1 MAKKRLTRRQR
12 QVRRNRIILA
22 CAVIALLFIIIIIS
36 VSVRGCSKSRKKD
49 KSPEASTTKAIEST
63 QAKEN
68 STQTASSDTASS
80 SDSASDNTSAASDN
94 TQAAATDN
102 AASTASNTTAAASSD
117 SSEYAPPLVPSG
129 NVVSKGTTSKGFQIQ
144 EINGATYIDGVLIA
158 NKTYALPQDFI
169 PTNPDQPVNSD
180 RSTTCLDKTLMSAWN
195 KMLKDATA
203 NGLNIYISSGYR
215 SYNYQ
220 VNVYNRYVQSDGA
233 AKADTYSSRP
243 GNSEHQTGL
252 CFDLNTIEDS
262 FQYTSEGK
270 WVNDNC
276 YKYGFCIRFPKG
288 KDSYTGY
295 QYESWHL
302 RYVGVELATK
312 LYNNGDWL
320 SLEEYFGIT
329 SEYSD

>member
-1 MAKKRLTRRQR
+1 MTKRRLTRRQR

-22 CAVIALLFIIIIIS
+22 CAAAALLIIIIVIIS
-36 VSVRGCSKSRKKD
+36 VSMKGCSKSKKTD
-49 KSPEASTTKAIEST
+49 KNEVTTNDKIEEST
-63 QAKEN
+63 HSKEN
-68 STQTASSDTASS
+68 ESS
-80 SDSASDNTSAASDN
+80 SEEVSSTDTNTDTSSSIMSDATSVS
-94 TQAAATDN
+94 
-102 AASTASNTTAAASSD
+102 ASSD
-117 SSEYAPPLVPSG
+117 SSEFAPPVVPSG
-129 NVVSKGTTSKGFQIQ
+129 NVVSKGTTSKGFKIQ

-169 PTNPDQPVNSD
+169 PTNPDQPVNAD
-180 RSTTCLDKTLMSAWN
+180 RSSTCLDKTLMSAWN
-195 KMLKDATA
+195 TMLKDATA
-203 NGLNIYISSGYR
+203 KGLNIYIASGYR

-220 VNVYNRYVQSDGA
+220 VNVYNRYVKSDGA
-233 AKADTYSSRP
+233 AVADTYSSRP

-262 FQYTSEGK
+262 FQYTNEGK

-288 KDSYTGY
+288 KDSATGY

-302 RYVGVELATK
+302 RYVGVDLATK

-329 SEYSD
+329 SEYPN

>member
-1 MAKKRLTRRQR
+1 MTKRRLTRRQR

-22 CAVIALLFIIIIIS
+22 CAAAALLIIIIVIIS
-36 VSVRGCSKSRKKD
+36 VSMKGCSKSKKTD
-49 KSPEASTTKAIEST
+49 KNKETPTTKVEEST
-63 QAKEN
+63 QTKEN
-68 STQTASSDTASS
+68 ENSSEEP
-80 SDSASDNTSAASDN
+80 
-94 TQAAATDN
+94 
-102 AASTASNTTAAASSD
+102 ASTNADNSSATTADATSVSASSD
-117 SSEYAPPLVPSG
+117 SSEFAPPVVPSG
-129 NVVSKGTTSKGFQIQ
+129 NTVSKGTTSKGFQIQ

-169 PTNPDQPVNSD
+169 PTNPDQPVNAD
-180 RSTTCLDKTLMSAWN
+180 RSSTCLDKTLMSAWN
-195 KMLKDATA
+195 TMLKDATA
-203 NGLNIYISSGYR
+203 KGLNIYIASGYR

-220 VNVYNRYVQSDGA
+220 VNVYNRYVKSDGA
-233 AKADTYSSRP
+233 AVADTYSSRP

-262 FQYTSEGK
+262 FQYTNEGK

-288 KDSYTGY
+288 KDSATGY

-302 RYVGVELATK
+302 RYVGVDLATK

-329 SEYSD
+329 SQYPN

>member
-1 MAKKRLTRRQR
+1 MIKRRLTRRQR

-22 CAVIALLFIIIIIS
+22 CAAAALLIIIIVIIS
-36 VSVRGCSKSRKKD
+36 VSMKGCSKSKNAD
-49 KSPEASTTKAIEST
+49 KNGKSTTAKVEEST
-63 QAKEN
+63 PTKEN
-68 STQTASSDTASS
+68 ENTSEGADSTNSDNSSATMSDITSTTASS
-80 SDSASDNTSAASDN
+80 N
-94 TQAAATDN
+94 
-102 AASTASNTTAAASSD
+102 
-117 SSEYAPPLVPSG
+117 SSEYPAPEIPSG
-129 NVVSKGTTSKGFQIQ
+129 NVVFKGTTSKGFKIQ
-144 EINGATYIDGVLIA
+144 EINGATYIDDVLIA

-169 PTNPDQPVNSD
+169 PTNPDQPVNAD
-180 RSTTCLDKTLMSAWN
+180 RSSTCLDKTLMSAWN
-195 KMLKDATA
+195 TMLKDATA
-203 NGLNIYISSGYR
+203 KGLNIYIASGYR

-220 VNVYNRYVQSDGA
+220 VNVYNRYVKSDGA
-233 AKADTYSSRP
+233 AVADTYSSRP

-262 FQYTSEGK
+262 FQYTNEGK

-288 KDSYTGY
+288 KDSATGY

-302 RYVGVELATK
+302 RYVGVDLATK

-329 SEYSD
+329 SEYPN

>member
-1 MAKKRLTRRQR
+1 MTKRRLTRRQR

-22 CAVIALLFIIIIIS
+22 CAAAALLIIIIVIIS
-36 VSVRGCSKSRKKD
+36 VSMKSCSKSKKTD
-49 KSPEASTTKAIEST
+49 KNGESTTAKVEEST
-63 QAKEN
+63 QTKEN
-68 STQTASSDTASS
+68 ESTSEEVSSTDTNTSSAIMSDATSSSASS
-80 SDSASDNTSAASDN
+80 N
-94 TQAAATDN
+94 
-102 AASTASNTTAAASSD
+102 
-117 SSEYAPPLVPSG
+117 SSEFAPPVVPSG
-129 NVVSKGTTSKGFQIQ
+129 NVVSKGTTSKGFKIQ

-169 PTNPDQPVNSD
+169 PTNPDQPVNAD
-180 RSTTCLDKTLMSAWN
+180 RSSTCLDKTLMSAWN
-195 KMLKDATA
+195 TMLKDATA
-203 NGLNIYISSGYR
+203 KGLNIYIASGYR

-220 VNVYNRYVQSDGA
+220 VNVYNRYVKSDGA
-233 AKADTYSSRP
+233 AVADTYSSRP

-262 FQYTSEGK
+262 FQYTNEGK

-288 KDSYTGY
+288 KDSATGY

-302 RYVGVELATK
+302 RYVGVDLATK

-329 SEYSD
+329 SEYPN

>member
-1 MAKKRLTRRQR
+1 MTKKRLTRIQS

-22 CAVIALLFIIIIIS
+22 CAAAALLIIIIVIIS
-36 VSVRGCSKSRKKD
+36 VSMKGCSKSKKTD
-49 KSPEASTTKAIEST
+49 KNGESTTAKVEEST
-63 QAKEN
+63 QTKEN
-68 STQTASSDTASS
+68 ESS
-80 SDSASDNTSAASDN
+80 SEEP
-94 TQAAATDN
+94 
-102 AASTASNTTAAASSD
+102 ASTNADNSSVTTANATSVSASSD
-117 SSEYAPPLVPSG
+117 SSEFVPPVVPSG
-129 NVVSKGTTSKGFQIQ
+129 NTVSKGTTSKGFQIQ

-169 PTNPDQPVNSD
+169 PTNPDQPVNAD
-180 RSTTCLDKTLMSAWN
+180 RSSTCLDKTLMSAWN
-195 KMLKDATA
+195 TMLKDATA
-203 NGLNIYISSGYR
+203 KGLNIYIASGYR

-220 VNVYNRYVQSDGA
+220 VNVYNRYVKSDGA
-233 AKADTYSSRP
+233 AVADTYSSRP

-262 FQYTSEGK
+262 FQYTNEGK

-288 KDSYTGY
+288 KDSATGY

-302 RYVGVELATK
+302 RYVGVDLATK

-329 SEYSD
+329 SEYPN

>member
-1 MAKKRLTRRQR
+1 MTKRRLTRRQR

-22 CAVIALLFIIIIIS
+22 CAAAALLIIIIVIIS
-36 VSVRGCSKSRKKD
+36 VSMKGCSKSKNAD
-49 KSPEASTTKAIEST
+49 KNGKSTTAKVEEST
-63 QAKEN
+63 PTKEN
-68 STQTASSDTASS
+68 ENTSEGADSTNADNSSATMSDITSTTASS
-80 SDSASDNTSAASDN
+80 N
-94 TQAAATDN
+94 
-102 AASTASNTTAAASSD
+102 
-117 SSEYAPPLVPSG
+117 SSEYPAPEIPSG
-129 NVVSKGTTSKGFQIQ
+129 NVVSKGTTSKGFKIQ

-169 PTNPDQPVNSD
+169 PTNPDQPVNAD
-180 RSTTCLDKTLMSAWN
+180 RSSTCLDKTLMSAWN
-195 KMLKDATA
+195 TMLKDATA
-203 NGLNIYISSGYR
+203 NGLNIYIASGYR

-220 VNVYNRYVQSDGA
+220 VNVYNRYVKSDGA
-233 AKADTYSSRP
+233 AVADTYSSRP

-262 FQYTSEGK
+262 FQYTNEGK

-288 KDSYTGY
+288 KDSATGY

-302 RYVGVELATK
+302 RYVGVDLATK

-329 SEYSD
+329 SEYPN

>member
-1 MAKKRLTRRQR
+1 MTKRRLTRRQR

-22 CAVIALLFIIIIIS
+22 CAAAALLIIIIVIIS
-36 VSVRGCSKSRKKD
+36 VSMKGCSKSKNTD
-49 KSPEASTTKAIEST
+49 KNGKSTTAKVEEST
-63 QAKEN
+63 PTKEN
-68 STQTASSDTASS
+68 ENTSEGADSTNADNSSATMSDITSTTASS
-80 SDSASDNTSAASDN
+80 N
-94 TQAAATDN
+94 
-102 AASTASNTTAAASSD
+102 
-117 SSEYAPPLVPSG
+117 SSEYPAPEIPSG
-129 NVVSKGTTSKGFQIQ
+129 NVVSKGTTSKGFKIQ

-169 PTNPDQPVNSD
+169 PTNPDQPVNAD
-180 RSTTCLDKTLMSAWN
+180 RSSTCLDKTLMSAWN
-195 KMLKDATA
+195 TMLKDATA
-203 NGLNIYISSGYR
+203 KGLNIYIASGYR

-220 VNVYNRYVQSDGA
+220 VNVYNRYVKSDGA
-233 AKADTYSSRP
+233 AVADTYSSRP

-262 FQYTSEGK
+262 FQYTNEGK

-288 KDSYTGY
+288 KDSATGY

-302 RYVGVELATK
+302 RYVGVDLATK

-329 SEYSD
+329 SEYPD

>member
-1 MAKKRLTRRQR
+1 MTKRRLTHRQR

-22 CAVIALLFIIIIIS
+22 CAAAALLIIIIVIIS
-36 VSVRGCSKSRKKD
+36 VSMKGCSKSKKTD
-49 KSPEASTTKAIEST
+49 KNGKSTTATVEEST
-63 QAKEN
+63 QTKEN
-68 STQTASSDTASS
+68 ESS
-80 SDSASDNTSAASDN
+80 SEEP
-94 TQAAATDN
+94 
-102 AASTASNTTAAASSD
+102 ASTNADNSSVTTANATSVSASSD
-117 SSEYAPPLVPSG
+117 SSEFVPPVVPSG
-129 NVVSKGTTSKGFQIQ
+129 NTVSKGTTSKGFQIQ

-169 PTNPDQPVNSD
+169 PTNPDQPVNAD
-180 RSTTCLDKTLMSAWN
+180 RSSTCLDKTLMSAW
-195 KMLKDATA
+195 KIMLKDATA
-203 NGLNIYISSGYR
+203 KGLNIYISSGYR

-220 VNVYNRYVQSDGA
+220 VNVYNRYVKSDGA
-233 AKADTYSSRP
+233 AVADTYSSRP

-262 FQYTSEGK
+262 FQYTNEGK
-270 WVNDNC
+270 WINDNC

-288 KDSYTGY
+288 KDSATGY

-302 RYVGVELATK
+302 RYVGVDLATK

-329 SEYSD
+329 SQYPN

>member
-1 MAKKRLTRRQR
+1 MK
-12 QVRRNRIILA
+12 
-22 CAVIALLFIIIIIS
+22 
-36 VSVRGCSKSRKKD
+36 GCSKSKKTD
-49 KSPEASTTKAIEST
+49 KNKVTTTDKIEEST
-63 QAKEN
+63 HSKEN
-68 STQTASSDTASS
+68 ESS
-80 SDSASDNTSAASDN
+80 SEEVSSTDTNTDTSSSIMSDATSVS
-94 TQAAATDN
+94 
-102 AASTASNTTAAASSD
+102 ASSD
-117 SSEYAPPLVPSG
+117 SSEFAPPVVPSG
-129 NVVSKGTTSKGFQIQ
+129 NVVSKGTTSKGFKIQ

-169 PTNPDQPVNSD
+169 PTNPDQPVNAD
-180 RSTTCLDKTLMSAWN
+180 RSSTCLDKTLMSAWN
-195 KMLKDATA
+195 TMLKDATA
-203 NGLNIYISSGYR
+203 KGLNIYIASGYR

-220 VNVYNRYVQSDGA
+220 VNVYNRYVKSDGA
-233 AKADTYSSRP
+233 AVADTYSSRP

-262 FQYTSEGK
+262 FQYTNEGK

-288 KDSYTGY
+288 KDSATGY

-302 RYVGVELATK
+302 RYVGVDLATK

-329 SEYSD
+329 SEYPN

>member
-1 MAKKRLTRRQR
+1 MTKRRLTRRQR

-22 CAVIALLFIIIIIS
+22 CAAAALLIIIIVIIS
-36 VSVRGCSKSRKKD
+36 VSMKGCSKSKKTD
-49 KSPEASTTKAIEST
+49 KNKETPTTKVEEST
-63 QAKEN
+63 QTKEN
-68 STQTASSDTASS
+68 ENSSEEP
-80 SDSASDNTSAASDN
+80 
-94 TQAAATDN
+94 
-102 AASTASNTTAAASSD
+102 ASTNADNSSATTANATSVSASSD
-117 SSEYAPPLVPSG
+117 SSEFAPPVVPSG
-129 NVVSKGTTSKGFQIQ
+129 NTVSKGTTSKGFQIQ

-169 PTNPDQPVNSD
+169 PTNPDQPVNAD
-180 RSTTCLDKTLMSAWN
+180 RSSTCLDKTLMSAWN
-195 KMLKDATA
+195 TMLKDATA
-203 NGLNIYISSGYR
+203 KGLNIYIASGYR

-220 VNVYNRYVQSDGA
+220 VNVYNRYVKSDGA
-233 AKADTYSSRP
+233 SVADTYSSRP

-262 FQYTSEGK
+262 FQYTNEGK

-288 KDSYTGY
+288 KDSATGY

-302 RYVGVELATK
+302 RYVGVDLATK

-329 SEYSD
+329 SEYPN

>member
-1 MAKKRLTRRQR
+1 MTKRRLTRRQR

-22 CAVIALLFIIIIIS
+22 CAAAALLIIIIVIIS
-36 VSVRGCSKSRKKD
+36 VSMKGCSKSKKTD
-49 KSPEASTTKAIEST
+49 KNGESTTAKVEEST
-63 QAKEN
+63 QTKEN
-68 STQTASSDTASS
+68 ESTSEEVSSTDTNTSSAIMSDATSS
-80 SDSASDNTSAASDN
+80 SAY
-94 TQAAATDN
+94 
-102 AASTASNTTAAASSD
+102 SN
-117 SSEYAPPLVPSG
+117 SSEFAPPVVPSG
-129 NVVSKGTTSKGFQIQ
+129 NVVSKGTTSKGFKIQ

-169 PTNPDQPVNSD
+169 PTNPDQPVNAD
-180 RSTTCLDKTLMSAWN
+180 RSSTCLDKTLMSAWN
-195 KMLKDATA
+195 TMLKDATA
-203 NGLNIYISSGYR
+203 KGLNIYIASGYR

-220 VNVYNRYVQSDGA
+220 VNVYNRYVKSDGA
-233 AKADTYSSRP
+233 AVADTYSSRP

-262 FQYTSEGK
+262 FQYTNEGK

-288 KDSYTGY
+288 KDSATGY

-302 RYVGVELATK
+302 RYVGVDLATK

-329 SEYSD
+329 SEYPN

>member
-1 MAKKRLTRRQR
+1 MTKRRLTRRQR

-22 CAVIALLFIIIIIS
+22 CAAAALLIIIIVIIS
-36 VSVRGCSKSRKKD
+36 VSMKGCSKSKKTD
-49 KSPEASTTKAIEST
+49 KNGKSTTATVEEST
-63 QAKEN
+63 QTKEN
-68 STQTASSDTASS
+68 ESTSEVADSTNADNSSA
-80 SDSASDNTSAASDN
+80 
-94 TQAAATDN
+94 
-102 AASTASNTTAAASSD
+102 TTANATSVSASSD
-117 SSEYAPPLVPSG
+117 SSEFVPPVVPSG
-129 NVVSKGTTSKGFQIQ
+129 NTVSKGTTSKGFQIQ

-169 PTNPDQPVNSD
+169 PTNPDQPVNAD
-180 RSTTCLDKTLMSAWN
+180 RSSTCLDKTLMSAW
-195 KMLKDATA
+195 KIMLKDATA
-203 NGLNIYISSGYR
+203 KGLNIYISSGYR

-220 VNVYNRYVQSDGA
+220 VNVYNRYVKSDGA
-233 AKADTYSSRP
+233 AVADTYSSRP

-262 FQYTSEGK
+262 FQYTNEGK
-270 WVNDNC
+270 WINDNC

-288 KDSYTGY
+288 KDSATGY

-302 RYVGVELATK
+302 RYVGVDLATK

-329 SEYSD
+329 SEYPN

>member
-1 MAKKRLTRRQR
+1 MTKRRLTRRQR

-22 CAVIALLFIIIIIS
+22 CASAALLIIIIVIIS
-36 VSVRGCSKSRKKD
+36 VSMKGCSKSKKTD
-49 KSPEASTTKAIEST
+49 KNGESTTAKVEEST
-63 QAKEN
+63 QTKEN
-68 STQTASSDTASS
+68 ESS
-80 SDSASDNTSAASDN
+80 SEEP
-94 TQAAATDN
+94 
-102 AASTASNTTAAASSD
+102 ASTNADNSSVTTANATSVSASSD
-117 SSEYAPPLVPSG
+117 SSEFVPPVVPSG
-129 NVVSKGTTSKGFQIQ
+129 NTVSKGTTSKGFQIQ

-169 PTNPDQPVNSD
+169 PTNPDQPVNAD
-180 RSTTCLDKTLMSAWN
+180 RSSTCLDKTLMSAW
-195 KMLKDATA
+195 KIMLKDATA
-203 NGLNIYISSGYR
+203 KGLNIYISSGYR

-220 VNVYNRYVQSDGA
+220 VNVYNRYVKSDGA
-233 AKADTYSSRP
+233 AVADTYSSRP

-262 FQYTSEGK
+262 FQYTNEGK
-270 WVNDNC
+270 WINDNC

-288 KDSYTGY
+288 KDSATGY

-302 RYVGVELATK
+302 RYVGVDLATK

-329 SEYSD
+329 SQYPN

>member
-1 MAKKRLTRRQR
+1 MTKRRLTRRQH

-22 CAVIALLFIIIIIS
+22 CAAAALLIIIIVIIS
-36 VSVRGCSKSRKKD
+36 VSMKGCSKSKNAD
-49 KSPEASTTKAIEST
+49 KNGKSTTAKVEEST
-63 QAKEN
+63 PTKEN
-68 STQTASSDTASS
+68 ENTSEGADSTNADNSSATMSDITSTTASS
-80 SDSASDNTSAASDN
+80 N
-94 TQAAATDN
+94 
-102 AASTASNTTAAASSD
+102 
-117 SSEYAPPLVPSG
+117 SSEYPAPEIPSG
-129 NVVSKGTTSKGFQIQ
+129 NVVSKGTTSKGFKIQ

-169 PTNPDQPVNSD
+169 PTNPDQPVNAD
-180 RSTTCLDKTLMSAWN
+180 RSSTCLDKTLMSAWN
-195 KMLKDATA
+195 TMLKDATA
-203 NGLNIYISSGYR
+203 KGLNIYIASGYR

-220 VNVYNRYVQSDGA
+220 VNVYNRYVKSDGA
-233 AKADTYSSRP
+233 AVADTYSSRP

-262 FQYTSEGK
+262 FQYTNEGK

-288 KDSYTGY
+288 KDSATGY

-302 RYVGVELATK
+302 RYVGVDLATK

-329 SEYSD
+329 SEYPN

>member
-1 MAKKRLTRRQR
+1 MTKRRLTRRQR

-22 CAVIALLFIIIIIS
+22 CAAAALLIIIIVIIS
-36 VSVRGCSKSRKKD
+36 VSMKGCSKSKKTD
-49 KSPEASTTKAIEST
+49 KNGESTTATVEEST
-63 QAKEN
+63 QTKEN
-68 STQTASSDTASS
+68 ESS
-80 SDSASDNTSAASDN
+80 SEEP
-94 TQAAATDN
+94 
-102 AASTASNTTAAASSD
+102 ASTNADNSSVTTANATSVSASSD
-117 SSEYAPPLVPSG
+117 SSEFVPPVVPSG
-129 NVVSKGTTSKGFQIQ
+129 NTVSKGTTSKGFQIQ

-169 PTNPDQPVNSD
+169 PTNPDQPVNAD
-180 RSTTCLDKTLMSAWN
+180 RSSTCLDKTLMSAWN
-195 KMLKDATA
+195 TMLKDATA
-203 NGLNIYISSGYR
+203 KGLNIYIASGYR

-220 VNVYNRYVQSDGA
+220 VNVYYRYVKSDGA
-233 AKADTYSSRP
+233 SVADTYSSRP

-262 FQYTSEGK
+262 FQYTNEGK

-288 KDSYTGY
+288 KDSATGY

-302 RYVGVELATK
+302 RYVGVDLATK

-329 SEYSD
+329 SQYPN

>member
-1 MAKKRLTRRQR
+1 MTKRRLTRRQR

-22 CAVIALLFIIIIIS
+22 CAAAALLIIIIVIIS
-36 VSVRGCSKSRKKD
+36 ISMKGCSKSKKTD
-49 KSPEASTTKAIEST
+49 KNEVTTTDKIEEST
-63 QAKEN
+63 HSKEN
-68 STQTASSDTASS
+68 ESS
-80 SDSASDNTSAASDN
+80 SEEVSSTDTNTDTSSSIMSDATSVS
-94 TQAAATDN
+94 
-102 AASTASNTTAAASSD
+102 ASSD
-117 SSEYAPPLVPSG
+117 SSEFAPPVVPSG
-129 NVVSKGTTSKGFQIQ
+129 NVVSKGTTSKGFKIQ

-169 PTNPDQPVNSD
+169 PTNPDQPVNAD
-180 RSTTCLDKTLMSAWN
+180 RSSTCLDKTLMSAWN
-195 KMLKDATA
+195 TMLKDATA
-203 NGLNIYISSGYR
+203 KGLNIYIASGYR

-220 VNVYNRYVQSDGA
+220 VNVYNRYVKSDGA
-233 AKADTYSSRP
+233 AVADTYSSRP

-262 FQYTSEGK
+262 FQYTNEGK

-288 KDSYTGY
+288 KDSATGY

-302 RYVGVELATK
+302 RYVGVDLATK

-329 SEYSD
+329 SEYPN

>member
-1 MAKKRLTRRQR
+1 MTKRRLTRRQR

-22 CAVIALLFIIIIIS
+22 CTAAALLIIIIVIIS
-36 VSVRGCSKSRKKD
+36 VSMKGCSKSKKTD
-49 KSPEASTTKAIEST
+49 KNGESTTAKVEEST
-63 QAKEN
+63 QTKEN
-68 STQTASSDTASS
+68 ESTSEEVSSTDTSS
-80 SDSASDNTSAASDN
+80 IMLDATSVP
-94 TQAAATDN
+94 
-102 AASTASNTTAAASSD
+102 ASSD
-117 SSEYAPPLVPSG
+117 SSEFAPPVVPSG
-129 NVVSKGTTSKGFQIQ
+129 NTVSKGTTSKGFQIQ

-169 PTNPDQPVNSD
+169 PTNPDQPVNAD
-180 RSTTCLDKTLMSAWN
+180 RSSTCLDKTLMSAWN
-195 KMLKDATA
+195 TMLKDATA
-203 NGLNIYISSGYR
+203 KGLNIYIASGYR

-220 VNVYNRYVQSDGA
+220 VNVYNRYVKSDGA
-233 AKADTYSSRP
+233 AVADTYSSRP

-262 FQYTSEGK
+262 FQYTNEGK

-288 KDSYTGY
+288 KDSATGY

-302 RYVGVELATK
+302 RYVGVDLATK

-329 SEYSD
+329 SQYPN

>member
-1 MAKKRLTRRQR
+1 MK
-12 QVRRNRIILA
+12 
-22 CAVIALLFIIIIIS
+22 
-36 VSVRGCSKSRKKD
+36 GCSKSKKTD
-49 KSPEASTTKAIEST
+49 KNGESTAPKVEEST
-63 QAKEN
+63 QTKEN
-68 STQTASSDTASS
+68 ESTSEEVSSTDTNTDTSSAIMSGEVSSHASS
-80 SDSASDNTSAASDN
+80 N
-94 TQAAATDN
+94 
-102 AASTASNTTAAASSD
+102 
-117 SSEYAPPLVPSG
+117 SSEFAPPVVPSG
-129 NVVSKGTTSKGFQIQ
+129 NTVSKGTTSKGFQIQ

-169 PTNPDQPVNSD
+169 PTNPDQPVNAD
-180 RSTTCLDKTLMSAWN
+180 RSSTCLDKTLMSAWN
-195 KMLKDATA
+195 TMLKDATA
-203 NGLNIYISSGYR
+203 KGLNIYIASGYR

-220 VNVYNRYVQSDGA
+220 VNVYNRYVKSDGA
-233 AKADTYSSRP
+233 AVADTYSSRP

-262 FQYTSEGK
+262 FQYTNEGK

-288 KDSYTGY
+288 KDSATGY

-302 RYVGVELATK
+302 RYVGVDLATK

-329 SEYSD
+329 SEYPN

>member
-1 MAKKRLTRRQR
+1 MENLQLLRLKNQHRQKE
-12 QVRRNRIILA
+12 N
-22 CAVIALLFIIIIIS
+22 
-36 VSVRGCSKSRKKD
+36 
-49 KSPEASTTKAIEST
+49 EST
-63 QAKEN
+63 SEEVS
-68 STQTASSDTASS
+68 STDTNTDTSSAIMSGEVSSHASS
-80 SDSASDNTSAASDN
+80 N
-94 TQAAATDN
+94 
-102 AASTASNTTAAASSD
+102 
-117 SSEYAPPLVPSG
+117 SSEFAPPVVPSG
-129 NVVSKGTTSKGFQIQ
+129 NTVSKGTTSKGFQIQ

-169 PTNPDQPVNSD
+169 PTNPDQPVNAD
-180 RSTTCLDKTLMSAWN
+180 RSSTCLDKTLMSAWN
-195 KMLKDATA
+195 TMLKDATA
-203 NGLNIYISSGYR
+203 KGLNIYIASGYR

-220 VNVYNRYVQSDGA
+220 VNVYNRYVKSDGA
-233 AKADTYSSRP
+233 AVADTYSSRHS

-262 FQYTSEGK
+262 FQYTNEGK

-288 KDSYTGY
+288 KDSATGY

-302 RYVGVELATK
+302 RYVGVYLATK

-329 SEYSD
+329 SEYLTKIENPLKRIDLLF

>member
-1 MAKKRLTRRQR
+1 MTKKRLTRRQR

-22 CAVIALLFIIIIIS
+22 CAAAALLIIIIVIIS
-36 VSVRGCSKSRKKD
+36 VSMKGCSKSKKTD
-49 KSPEASTTKAIEST
+49 KNGESTTAKVEEST
-63 QAKEN
+63 QTKEN
-68 STQTASSDTASS
+68 ESS
-80 SDSASDNTSAASDN
+80 SEEP
-94 TQAAATDN
+94 
-102 AASTASNTTAAASSD
+102 ASTNADNSSVTTANATSVSASSD
-117 SSEYAPPLVPSG
+117 SSEFVPPVVPSG
-129 NVVSKGTTSKGFQIQ
+129 NTVSKGTTSKGFQIQ

-169 PTNPDQPVNSD
+169 PTNPDQPVNAD
-180 RSTTCLDKTLMSAWN
+180 RSSTCLDKTLMNAW
-195 KMLKDATA
+195 KIMLKDATA
-203 NGLNIYISSGYR
+203 KGLNIYISSGYR

-220 VNVYNRYVQSDGA
+220 VNVYNRYVKSDGA
-233 AKADTYSSRP
+233 AVADTYSSRP

-262 FQYTSEGK
+262 FQYTNEGK

-288 KDSYTGY
+288 KDSATGY

-302 RYVGVELATK
+302 RYVGVDLATK

-329 SEYSD
+329 SQYPN

>member
-1 MAKKRLTRRQR
+1 MTKRRLTRRQR

-22 CAVIALLFIIIIIS
+22 CAAAALLIIIIVIIS
-36 VSVRGCSKSRKKD
+36 VSMKGCSKSKKTD
-49 KSPEASTTKAIEST
+49 KNEVTTTDKIEEST
-63 QAKEN
+63 HSKEN
-68 STQTASSDTASS
+68 ESS
-80 SDSASDNTSAASDN
+80 SEEVSSTDTNTDTSSSIMSDATSVS
-94 TQAAATDN
+94 
-102 AASTASNTTAAASSD
+102 ASSD
-117 SSEYAPPLVPSG
+117 SSEFAPPVVPSG
-129 NVVSKGTTSKGFQIQ
+129 NVVSKGTTSKGFKIQ

-169 PTNPDQPVNSD
+169 PTNPDQPVNAD
-180 RSTTCLDKTLMSAWN
+180 RSSTCLDKTLMSAWN
-195 KMLKDATA
+195 TMLKDATA
-203 NGLNIYISSGYR
+203 KGLNIYIASGYR

-220 VNVYNRYVQSDGA
+220 VNVYNRYVKSDGA
-233 AKADTYSSRP
+233 AVADTYSSRP

-262 FQYTSEGK
+262 FQYTNEGK
-270 WVNDNC
+270 WINDNC

-288 KDSYTGY
+288 KDSATGY

-302 RYVGVELATK
+302 RYVGVDLATK

-329 SEYSD
+329 SEYPN

>member
-1 MAKKRLTRRQR
+1 MTKKRLTRRQR

-22 CAVIALLFIIIIIS
+22 CAAAALLIIIIVIIS
-36 VSVRGCSKSRKKD
+36 VSMKGCSKSKKTD
-49 KSPEASTTKAIEST
+49 KNGESTTAKVEEST
-63 QAKEN
+63 QTKEN
-68 STQTASSDTASS
+68 ESS
-80 SDSASDNTSAASDN
+80 SEEP
-94 TQAAATDN
+94 
-102 AASTASNTTAAASSD
+102 ASTNADNSSVTTANATSVSASSD
-117 SSEYAPPLVPSG
+117 SSEFVPPVVPSG
-129 NVVSKGTTSKGFQIQ
+129 NTVSKGTTSKGFQIQ

-169 PTNPDQPVNSD
+169 PTNPDQPVNAD
-180 RSTTCLDKTLMSAWN
+180 RSSTCLDKTLMSAWN
-195 KMLKDATA
+195 TMLKDATA
-203 NGLNIYISSGYR
+203 KGLNIYIASGYR

-220 VNVYNRYVQSDGA
+220 VNVYNRYVKSDGA
-233 AKADTYSSRP
+233 AVADTYSSRP

-262 FQYTSEGK
+262 FQYTNEGK

-288 KDSYTGY
+288 KDSATGY

-302 RYVGVELATK
+302 RYVGVDLATK

-329 SEYSD
+329 SEYPT

>member
-1 MAKKRLTRRQR
+1 MTKRRLTRRQR
-12 QVRRNRIILA
+12 KVRRNRIILA
-22 CAVIALLFIIIIIS
+22 CAATALLIIIIVIIS
-36 VSVRGCSKSRKKD
+36 VSMKGCSKSKKTD
-49 KSPEASTTKAIEST
+49 KNGESTTAKVEEST
-63 QAKEN
+63 QTKEN
-68 STQTASSDTASS
+68 ESS
-80 SDSASDNTSAASDN
+80 SEEP
-94 TQAAATDN
+94 
-102 AASTASNTTAAASSD
+102 ASTNADNSSVTTANATSVSASSD
-117 SSEYAPPLVPSG
+117 SSEFVPPVVPSG
-129 NVVSKGTTSKGFQIQ
+129 NTVSKGTTSKGFQIQ

-169 PTNPDQPVNSD
+169 PTNPDQPVNAD
-180 RSTTCLDKTLMSAWN
+180 RSSTCLDKTLMSAWN
-195 KMLKDATA
+195 TMLKDATA
-203 NGLNIYISSGYR
+203 KGLNIYIASGYR

-220 VNVYNRYVQSDGA
+220 VNVYNRYVKSDGA
-233 AKADTYSSRP
+233 AVADTYSSRP

-262 FQYTSEGK
+262 FQYTNEGK

-288 KDSYTGY
+288 KDSATGY

-302 RYVGVELATK
+302 RYVGVDLATK

-329 SEYSD
+329 SEYPN

>member
-1 MAKKRLTRRQR
+1 MTKRRLTRRQR

-22 CAVIALLFIIIIIS
+22 CAAAALLIIIIVIIS
-36 VSVRGCSKSRKKD
+36 VSMKGCSKSKKTD
-49 KSPEASTTKAIEST
+49 KNGESTTAKVEEST
-63 QAKEN
+63 QTKEN
-68 STQTASSDTASS
+68 ESS
-80 SDSASDNTSAASDN
+80 SEEP
-94 TQAAATDN
+94 
-102 AASTASNTTAAASSD
+102 ASTNADNSSVTTANATSVSASSD
-117 SSEYAPPLVPSG
+117 SSEFVPPVVPSG
-129 NVVSKGTTSKGFQIQ
+129 NTVSKGTTSKGFQIQ

-169 PTNPDQPVNSD
+169 PTNPDQPVNAD
-180 RSTTCLDKTLMSAWN
+180 RSSTCLDKTLMSAW
-195 KMLKDATA
+195 KIMLKDATA
-203 NGLNIYISSGYR
+203 KGLNIYISSGYR

-262 FQYTSEGK
+262 FQYTNEGK

-288 KDSYTGY
+288 KDSATGY

-302 RYVGVELATK
+302 RYVGVDLATK

-329 SEYSD
+329 SQYPN

>member
-1 MAKKRLTRRQR
+1 MTKRRLTRRQR

-22 CAVIALLFIIIIIS
+22 CAAAALLIIIIVIIS
-36 VSVRGCSKSRKKD
+36 VSMKGCSKSKKTD
-49 KSPEASTTKAIEST
+49 KNGKSTTATVEEST
-63 QAKEN
+63 QTKEN
-68 STQTASSDTASS
+68 ESS
-80 SDSASDNTSAASDN
+80 SEEP
-94 TQAAATDN
+94 
-102 AASTASNTTAAASSD
+102 ASTNADNSSVTTANATSVSASSD
-117 SSEYAPPLVPSG
+117 SSEFVPPVVPSG
-129 NVVSKGTTSKGFQIQ
+129 NTVSKGTTSKGFQIQ

-169 PTNPDQPVNSD
+169 PTNPDQPVNAD
-180 RSTTCLDKTLMSAWN
+180 RSSTCLDKTLMSAWN
-195 KMLKDATA
+195 TMLKDATA
-203 NGLNIYISSGYR
+203 KGLNIYIASGYR

-220 VNVYNRYVQSDGA
+220 VNVYNRYVKSDGTA
-233 AKADTYSSRP
+233 VADTYSSRP

-262 FQYTSEGK
+262 FQYTNEGK

-288 KDSYTGY
+288 KDSATGY

-302 RYVGVELATK
+302 RYVGVDLATK

-329 SEYSD
+329 SQYPN

>member
-1 MAKKRLTRRQR
+1 MTKRRFTRRQR

-22 CAVIALLFIIIIIS
+22 CAAAALLIIIIVIIS
-36 VSVRGCSKSRKKD
+36 VSMKGCSKSKNAD
-49 KSPEASTTKAIEST
+49 KNGKSTTANVEEST
-63 QAKEN
+63 PTKEN
-68 STQTASSDTASS
+68 ENTSEGADSTNADNSTATMSDITSTTASS
-80 SDSASDNTSAASDN
+80 N
-94 TQAAATDN
+94 
-102 AASTASNTTAAASSD
+102 
-117 SSEYAPPLVPSG
+117 SSEYPAPEIPSG
-129 NVVSKGTTSKGFQIQ
+129 NVVSKGTTSKGFKIQ

-169 PTNPDQPVNSD
+169 PTNPDQPVNAD
-180 RSTTCLDKTLMSAWN
+180 RSSTCLDKTLMSAWN
-195 KMLKDATA
+195 TMLKDATA
-203 NGLNIYISSGYR
+203 KGLNIYIASGYR

-220 VNVYNRYVQSDGA
+220 VNVYNRYVKSDGA
-233 AKADTYSSRP
+233 AVADTYSSRP

-262 FQYTSEGK
+262 FQYTNEGK

-276 YKYGFCIRFPKG
+276 YKYGFFIRFPKG
-288 KDSYTGY
+288 KDSATGY

-302 RYVGVELATK
+302 RYVGVDLATK

-329 SEYSD
+329 SQYPN

>member
-1 MAKKRLTRRQR
+1 MIKRRLTRRQR

-22 CAVIALLFIIIIIS
+22 CAAAALLIIIIVIIS
-36 VSVRGCSKSRKKD
+36 VSMKGCSKSKNAD
-49 KSPEASTTKAIEST
+49 KNGKSTTAKVEEST
-63 QAKEN
+63 PTKEN
-68 STQTASSDTASS
+68 ENTSEGADSTNSDNSSATMSDSTSTTASS
-80 SDSASDNTSAASDN
+80 N
-94 TQAAATDN
+94 
-102 AASTASNTTAAASSD
+102 
-117 SSEYAPPLVPSG
+117 SSEYPAPEIPSG
-129 NVVSKGTTSKGFQIQ
+129 NVVFKGTTSKGFKIQ

-169 PTNPDQPVNSD
+169 PTNPDQPVNAD
-180 RSTTCLDKTLMSAWN
+180 RSSTCLDKTLMSAWN
-195 KMLKDATA
+195 TMLKDATA
-203 NGLNIYISSGYR
+203 KGLNIYIASGYR

-220 VNVYNRYVQSDGA
+220 VNVYNRYVKSDGA
-233 AKADTYSSRP
+233 AVADTYSSRP

-262 FQYTSEGK
+262 FQYTNEGK

-288 KDSYTGY
+288 KDSATGY

-302 RYVGVELATK
+302 RYVGVDLATK

-329 SEYSD
+329 SEYPD

>member
-1 MAKKRLTRRQR
+1 MTKRRLTRRQR
-12 QVRRNRIILA
+12 KVRRNRIILA
-22 CAVIALLFIIIIIS
+22 CAATALLIIIIVIIS
-36 VSVRGCSKSRKKD
+36 VSMKGCSKSKKTD
-49 KSPEASTTKAIEST
+49 KNGESTTAKVEEST
-63 QAKEN
+63 QTKEN
-68 STQTASSDTASS
+68 ESS
-80 SDSASDNTSAASDN
+80 SEEP
-94 TQAAATDN
+94 
-102 AASTASNTTAAASSD
+102 ASTNADNSSVTTANATSVSASSD
-117 SSEYAPPLVPSG
+117 SSEFVPPVVPSG
-129 NVVSKGTTSKGFQIQ
+129 NTVSKGTTSKGFQIQ

-169 PTNPDQPVNSD
+169 PTNPDQPVNAD
-180 RSTTCLDKTLMSAWN
+180 RSSTCLDKTLMSAWN
-195 KMLKDATA
+195 TMLKDATA
-203 NGLNIYISSGYR
+203 KGLNIYIASGYR

-220 VNVYNRYVQSDGA
+220 VNVYNRYVKSDGA
-233 AKADTYSSRP
+233 AVADTYSSRP

-262 FQYTSEGK
+262 FQYTNEGK

-288 KDSYTGY
+288 KDSATGY

-302 RYVGVELATK
+302 RYVGVDLATK

-329 SEYSD
+329 SQYPN

>member
-1 MAKKRLTRRQR
+1 MTKRRLTRRQR

-22 CAVIALLFIIIIIS
+22 CAAAALLIIIIVIIS
-36 VSVRGCSKSRKKD
+36 VSMKGCSKSKKTD
-49 KSPEASTTKAIEST
+49 KNVESTTAKVEEST
-63 QAKEN
+63 QTKEN
-68 STQTASSDTASS
+68 ESTSEEVSSTDTNTDTSS
-80 SDSASDNTSAASDN
+80 IMSDATSGS
-94 TQAAATDN
+94 
-102 AASTASNTTAAASSD
+102 ASSD
-117 SSEYAPPLVPSG
+117 SSEFAPPVVPSG
-129 NVVSKGTTSKGFQIQ
+129 NTVSKGTTSKGFQIQ

-169 PTNPDQPVNSD
+169 PTNPDQPVNAD
-180 RSTTCLDKTLMSAWN
+180 RSSTCLDKTLMSAWN
-195 KMLKDATA
+195 TMLKDATA
-203 NGLNIYISSGYR
+203 KGLNIYIASGYR

-220 VNVYNRYVQSDGA
+220 VNVYNRYVKSDGA
-233 AKADTYSSRP
+233 AVADTYSSRP

-262 FQYTSEGK
+262 FQYTNEGK

-288 KDSYTGY
+288 KDSATGY

-302 RYVGVELATK
+302 RYVGVDLATK

-329 SEYSD
+329 SEYPN